1 MHHLPYYDI
10 AYFIQACIEIT
21 EKPIYN
27 HKSGSP
33 YALYDGRP
41 WVYLLNSSDIGM
53 ELMYS
58 VDADPKIKTK
68 RAAILTGGAVLS
80 RGLTIEGL
88 CVSVFGRSSMDE
100 KSDTVLQR
108 GRWFGHK
115 MPDIDLICI
124 HLQDE
129 SREVFR
135 QIAEADRYLRLQI
148 KQALHNNFP
157 PNRVMIELRNSPFV
171 SPTSKSKSKFL
182 RDNVGFGFSGKR
194 ALLTSLLLTRQTSA
208 KITGQSKH
216 SGKRA
221 TNPVHRRG
229 WMAWDVPLEE
239 VIYLFNKMKCDRTAR
254 RVSWGVYAD
263 YLSKWQAA
271 ANRGDVAFVPSV
283 NVAVMKDGRRQ
294 RKLRYTSHPTSP
306 EEARRTVD
314 YEFMGI
320 VGGRSDNKEYIGD
333 AFIDEDESWH
343 LKQNGE
349 IPSAVRSPGQDIL
362 IVIYPLDPNMS
373 GKRTMILV
381 KLLFRAAW
389 G

>member
-1 MHHLPYYDI
+1 
-10 AYFIQACIEIT
+10 
-21 EKPIYN
+21 
-27 HKSGSP
+27 
-33 YALYDGRP
+33 
-41 WVYLLNSSDIGM
+41 
-53 ELMYS
+53 
-58 VDADPKIKTK
+58 
-68 RAAILTGGAVLS
+68 
-80 RGLTIEGL
+80 
-88 CVSVFGRSSMDE
+88 MDE

-194 ALLTSLLLTRQTSA
+194 ALLTSPSFDSA
-208 KITGQSKH
+208 DISKNH
-216 SGKRA
+216 RTIQAFRGKRA

-254 RVSWGVYAD
+254 QVSWGVYAD

-320 VGGRSDNKEYIGD
+320 VGGRSDNKEYGY
-333 AFIDEDESWH
+333 AFIDEDESYISN
-343 LKQNGE
+343 KMEKSRPQ
-349 IPSAVRSPGQDIL
+349 
-362 IVIYPLDPNMS
+362 
-373 GKRTMILV
+373 
-381 KLLFRAAW
+381 
-389 G
+389 